1 MQPAGPS
8 SPRSQLTH
16 GVINSPIPPEG
27 YEFVKL
33 VREYKNGEVYDRL
46 MQILKDYLEQRSDV
60 GGTMSRI
67 EQLLEEHSELRQ
79 GLMSLQNEIKAT
91 KLIKKMKGRLSIN
104 DYKRC
109 KEILDGFCSGQ
120 NSMLKMI
127 EEVAV
132 LFADHLD
139 LFVGFCEFLPDA

>member
-1 MQPAGPS
+1 
-8 SPRSQLTH
+8 
-16 GVINSPIPPEG
+16 
-27 YEFVKL
+27 
-33 VREYKNGEVYDRL
+33 
-46 MQILKDYLEQRSDV
+46 
-60 GGTMSRI
+60 MSRI
-67 EQLLEEHSELRQ
+67 EQLLEDHSELRQ
-79 GLMSLQNEIKAT
+79 GLMSLQKEIKAT
-91 KLIKKMKGRLSIN
+91 KLIKKIRGRLAI
-104 DYKRC
+104 DYKRY